1 MASTQDAVLVASPEE
16 EQRLSITSVLR
27 DHWPVRIATTL
38 DGALDSLDD
47 SIAVTV
53 IDESIEG
60 APSDLFAARLENEL
74 SFQILWLGASE
85 GPFADRAE
93 AVLDPARV
101 EDQSLT
107 IVDRLQRR
115 ARYDRL
121 LTRFYELAR
130 RRGRDDEESTAEGK
144 PAATDAE
151 LDSLKRELD
160 EIVAELDDEDAFEVA
175 LGDRQTVDR

>member
-16 EQRLSITSVLR
+16 ERRLSITSVLR

-38 DGALDSLDD
+38 DGALDSLDE
-47 SIAVTV
+47 SIAVIV
-53 IDESIEG
+53 IDESIEE
-60 APSDLFAARLENEL
+60 APSDLFAARLEDER
-74 SFQILWLGASE
+74 SFQILWLGTSD
-85 GPFADRAE
+85 GPFVDRAE

-130 RRGRDDEESTAEGK
+130 VRGRDEEKATAEGK
-144 PAATDAE
+144 PVATDVE

-175 LGDRQTVDR
+175 LGNRPPVNQ